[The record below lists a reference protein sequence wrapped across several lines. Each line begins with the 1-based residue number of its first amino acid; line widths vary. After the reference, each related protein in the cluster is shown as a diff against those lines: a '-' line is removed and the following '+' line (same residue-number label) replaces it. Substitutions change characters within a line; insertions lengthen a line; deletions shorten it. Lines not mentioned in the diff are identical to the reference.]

1 MLKGCY
7 KCVVIL
13 GSINLIVATVLYVL
27 SREWAHSINFEVA
40 YFSTLLVILGS
51 YYTLQKRMRQEI
63 PQAPAQDM
71 HHLESNKDSNMLDSG
86 DKKPV
91 PLSKFLLGIRISFGF
106 YRLLSYIVL
115 GIGVIVLM
123 DYKIFNVVYYVVG
136 VLICLLSVVLF
147 RLKHPE
153 FDSRSTTI

>member
-63 PQAPAQDM
+63 PQAPAQDI
-71 HHLESNKDSNMLDSG
+71 HHLESNKDSNML
-86 DKKPV
+86 
-91 PLSKFLLGIRISFGF
+91 
-106 YRLLSYIVL
+106 
-115 GIGVIVLM
+115 
-123 DYKIFNVVYYVVG
+123 
-136 VLICLLSVVLF
+136 
-147 RLKHPE
+147 E
-153 FDSRSTTI
+153 